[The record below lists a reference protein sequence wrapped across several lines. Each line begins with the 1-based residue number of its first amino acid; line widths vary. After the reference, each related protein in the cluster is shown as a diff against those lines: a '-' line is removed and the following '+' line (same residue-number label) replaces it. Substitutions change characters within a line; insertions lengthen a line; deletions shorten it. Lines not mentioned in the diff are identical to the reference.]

1 MTGDFLIDGVS
12 AFAAYGVFVLRGGY
26 TGILGMPSFKS
37 IESVSWPEDDGVDA
51 DLLSPVLDKRSAN
64 IAFGFKD
71 IAALPGFFNMMSGSH
86 YHLLTFLDI
95 GRTMTLRM
103 TSNGSL
109 ASLINAGSLS
119 LSFTEDTVV
128 VPETSPYALGATRV
142 KQRGFLLDGI
152 DLSRYGCW
160 VLDGVLPGW
169 RKAPAV
175 KENLIVSSKTTPG
188 QTYYGQ
194 SDGVHYKSKDFTL
207 SLLLNAQS
215 VEEFNRCYD
224 ALFYAL
230 TRPAARSLTLMDYA
244 SSQPCYYKSARCVRF
259 EVFKSGTVW
268 CELDIAMTMT
278 SVRPEN

>member
-12 AFAAYGVFVLRGGY
+12 AYATYGMFVLRGGY
-26 TGILGMPSFKS
+26 TGILSMPSFKS
-37 IESVSWPEDDGVDA
+37 IESVSWLEDDGADA
-51 DLLSPVLDKRSAN
+51 DLYSPVLDKHAMN
-64 IAFGFKD
+64 IAFGFRN
-71 IAALPGFFNMMSGSH
+71 ISALPGFFNMMGGAH
-86 YHLLTFLDI
+86 YHLLTFMDI

-109 ASLINAGSLS
+109 ASLINAGSLA

-128 VPETSPYALGATRV
+128 IPETSPYALGATMV

-160 VLDGVLPGW
+160 VLDGFLPNW

-194 SDGVHYKSKDFTL
+194 TDGVQYKSKDFTL
-207 SLLLNAQS
+207 SLLLNTRS
-215 VEEFNRCYD
+215 VSEFSRCYD

-230 TRPAARSLTLMDYA
+230 TQPSARSLTLGSYA
-244 SSQPCYYKSARCVRF
+244 ANQPCYYKSARCGRF

-268 CELDIAMTMT
+268 CELDIVMTML